1 MWRLRGQ
8 VKIAVLGTL
17 VLSLPA
23 SPQTGRSQAPAKQH
37 FESSAVSFDYSYPM
51 VLCQAGASACPG
63 CESPSTVIACVTYNK
78 KIFSHYNVSDGPR
91 LSIAVLDNVRDQA
104 KCLAL
109 PEDEM
114 TSKLPD
120 QQFNGVTFKS
130 VLQTE
135 GAMSHSYRTYFY
147 RTFHN
152 GRCYDLELFLAT
164 VNAGVFDAA
173 ERPKEFTDADER
185 KVVNNFKRMLDTL
198 RLPGT

>member
-1 MWRLRGQ
+1 MRSCLSI
-8 VKIAVLGTL
+8 VIAISGTL
-17 VLSLPA
+17 ALSLPA
-23 SPQTGRSQAPAKQH
+23 SSQAGGLPAKHH
-37 FESSAVSFDYSYPM
+37 FESSAVSFEYSYPM
-51 VLCQAGASACPG
+51 ELCPSGASACPG
-63 CESPSTVIACVTYNK
+63 CESPSTVIACVTYAK
-78 KIFSHYNVSDGPR
+78 KIYAHYNLSDGPR

-130 VLQTE
+130 VLQTDA
-135 GAMSHSYRTYFY
+135 AMSHSYRTYFY
-147 RTFHN
+147 RAFQN

-164 VNAGVFDAA
+164 VNAGVIDAA
-173 ERPKEFTDADER
+173 ERPKEFTAADER

-198 RLPGT
+198 RLPGA